1 MQDRPLHCFS
11 EGGWAWWPS
20 VTYGDVSSLLL
31 LTEEARGDSL
41 CFGTNHSFCFPRQG
55 KKKATLLPPQQE
67 LSKGSTMPNFQRRHC

>member
-55 KKKATLLPPQQE
+55 KKKSHPSPSPAGIIQ
-67 LSKGSTMPNFQRRHC
+67 GFYYA